1 MAVAAA
7 RTRRPCVVILC
18 PTAWGIRNVVLSG
31 MLESMREAL
40 DVHLLTTAQADN
52 AVSERWQ
59 GAGDEEMLCVSDTRP
74 HRAHDLL
81 RVVLHASFARRHRL
95 STYPIFN
102 RWRRREQAP
111 ARRLWSAA
119 VQGLAAVGARDPLFR
134 WQTAADRRLTRSR
147 RNLAPIVAQLRSL
160 SPDLVV
166 STSCVVRDEAAYLLA
181 AEELGIPTLGCILS
195 FDNLTSKGILPV
207 FDHYAVWSARM
218 GAEVLRLYPDR
229 DPRGI
234 HVTGTPQFDVHRRE
248 ELRWSR
254 ATTLARL
261 GLGPTDRY
269 VVYAANCATYTPSEP
284 ELVRAFLKR
293 CAAHPVLRGH
303 RLVVRPHPGDDASR
317 WRPLAESD
325 RRLVM
330 SWPRSADGRFSSEE
344 AQARL
349 VSTLAHADVC
359 VNMASTMSLDAAVL
373 DTPVVCV
380 AFALDKGTLEHW
392 LAGACYATTH
402 YAPIATSGGVRIAR
416 SLDALVAETAT
427 CVQAPARDRAARAR
441 LVDDVCG
448 PTDGDAAV
456 RIANLIRRL
465 VGTGPAPAGSS
476 PAPAE
481 RGSAPAVAG
490 GAL

>member
-1 MAVAAA
+1 MSAGS
-7 RTRRPCVVILC
+7 RTRPPSVVILC

-31 MLESMREAL
+31 MLDAIRGAAT
-40 DVHLLTTAQADN
+40 VHLLATARADN
-52 AVSERWQ
+52 AVSERWP
-59 GAGDEEMLCVSDTRP
+59 GAGHEEMLPAADIGR
-74 HRAHDLL
+74 HRTHDLL

-102 RWRRREQAP
+102 RWRRRDQGP
-111 ARRLWSAA
+111 ARRAWNAA
-119 VQGLAAVGARDPLFR
+119 VQALAVAGATDPLFR
-134 WQTAADRRLTRSR
+134 WQAAADRRLTRAR
-147 RNLAPIVAQLRSL
+147 ADLAPIVAQLEAL
-160 SPDLVV
+160 APDLVV

-181 AEELGIPTLGCILS
+181 AGALGIPTLGCILS

-218 GAEVLRLYPDR
+218 GADVLRLYPDR
-229 DPRGI
+229 DPGRI

-254 ATTLARL
+254 ATTLQRL
-261 GLGPTDRY
+261 GLGLTDRY
-269 VVYAANCATYTPSEP
+269 LVYAANCAAYTPSEP
-284 ELVRAFLKR
+284 ELVRAFLRR

-303 RLVVRPHPGDDASR
+303 RLVVRPHPGDDPSR

-330 SWPRSADGRFSSEE
+330 SSPRSADGRFASEE

-380 AFALDKGTLEHW
+380 AFALGEQGLEHW
-392 LAGACYATTH
+392 LAGACYETTH
-402 YAPIATSGGVRIAR
+402 YAPIAASGGVRIAR
-416 SLDALVAETAT
+416 SLDALVMETAS
-427 CVQAPARDRAARAR
+427 CVQSPARDRAARAGM
-441 LVDDVCG
+441 VDDVCG
-448 PTDGDAAV
+448 PTDGDAAL

-465 VGTGPAPAGSS
+465 VGAPPATGLPVPAPVEDITV
-476 PAPAE
+476 PAI
-481 RGSAPAVAG
+481 AG
-490 GAL
+490 GTP